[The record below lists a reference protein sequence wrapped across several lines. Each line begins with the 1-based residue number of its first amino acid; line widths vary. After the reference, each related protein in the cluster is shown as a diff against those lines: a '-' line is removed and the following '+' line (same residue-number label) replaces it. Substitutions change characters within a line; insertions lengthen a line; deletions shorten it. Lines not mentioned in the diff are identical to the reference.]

1 MKRVSVTPQVS
12 HTSSKTGTFVDGRA
26 ILGSSVTVENK
37 GEVLADVRVK
47 VLGANAAAGARRDA
61 ASRYVIESLIFV
73 WWVMVIG
80 CDFN

>member
-1 MKRVSVTPQVS
+1 
-12 HTSSKTGTFVDGRA
+12 
-26 ILGSSVTVENK
+26 VENK
-37 GEVLADVRVK
+37 GEVLADARVK